1 MSRVRTAVLISG
13 RGSNLEA
20 LIAAAADPAC
30 PFEVALVL
38 ANREDAPG
46 LETAARAGIAAEAIA
61 HHPFGKDRE
70 AHERVLDTRLRGS
83 HSSPWP
89 ATCAC

>member
-13 RGSNLEA
+13 RGSNMEA

-46 LETAARAGIAAEAIA
+46 LETAARAGIDAEANE
-61 HHPFGKDRE
+61 HHP
-70 AHERVLDTRLRGS
+70 
-83 HSSPWP
+83 
-89 ATCAC
+89 

>member
-13 RGSNLEA
+13 RGSNMEA
-20 LIAAAADPAC
+20 LIAAAADLAC

-46 LETAARAGIAAEAIA
+46 LETAARAGIAAS
-61 HHPFGKDRE
+61 P
-70 AHERVLDTRLRGS
+70 GS
-83 HSSPWP
+83 PAPRSNCSSSVS
-89 ATCAC
+89 A